1 MTPDDVC
8 SRLFT
13 TQSASSLFECIQA
26 IRILRPRRN
35 LEDLT
40 GLPYSELVRQ
50 CLVCEGYE
58 EFDVGNRMLQLDLIG
73 TMTACDHSLGLQEA
87 IVSSN
92 FVTWAASSMRLVI
105 SQSHKSVPVDRNPPG
120 DPLLLDW
127 YDRCISMLVKM
138 LERARETQD
147 VRPAMEAVN
156 SKVLHLL
163 EWWSSTDYEGKLGS
177 VVQMCRAI
185 FGAML
190 NADTTHRNEMWN
202 QIQIIAERLLVR
214 SDIKVGALRA
224 WNDVHELGVEQ
235 FDTAPPGPDPVCS
248 AIGCVSTEQ
257 AGMVCSRCSVCYC
270 TKSCQ
275 KSDWPLHKLTCG
287 QGFTE
292 NSEP

>member
-1 MTPDDVC
+1 M
-8 SRLFT
+8 
-13 TQSASSLFECIQA
+13 
-26 IRILRPRRN
+26 LR
-35 LEDLT
+35 
-40 GLPYSELVRQ
+40 VQ
-50 CLVCEGYE
+50 
-58 EFDVGNRMLQLDLIG
+58 
-73 TMTACDHSLGLQEA
+73 
-87 IVSSN
+87 IV
-92 FVTWAASSMRLVI
+92 A
-105 SQSHKSVPVDRNPPG
+105 
-120 DPLLLDW
+120 
-127 YDRCISMLVKM
+127 
-138 LERARETQD
+138 
-147 VRPAMEAVN
+147 
-156 SKVLHLL
+156 
-163 EWWSSTDYEGKLGS
+163 GS

-275 KSDWPLHKLTCG
+275 KSYVPLLPICYSLLP
-287 QGFTE
+287 F
-292 NSEP
+292 